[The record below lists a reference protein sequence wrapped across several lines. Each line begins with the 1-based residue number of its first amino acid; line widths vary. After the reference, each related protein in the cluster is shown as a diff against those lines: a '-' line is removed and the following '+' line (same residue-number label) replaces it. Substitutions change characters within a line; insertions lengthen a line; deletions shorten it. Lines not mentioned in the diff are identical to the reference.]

1 MSGNQKLDIR
11 SLSRDEVAV
20 FLSSIGEKRF
30 RTKQVYAWLWKKGCR
45 SFEEMT
51 NLPLSLRNRLADS
64 FTFEVIQET
73 RRQQSLDGTVKFG
86 YRLFDD
92 TIIESVLI
100 PTEGRTTACISSQAG
115 CALGCTFCA
124 TATVG
129 FYRNLTAAEMF
140 DQIWNLNE
148 ASLEIHS
155 IPLSNIVLMGMGEP
169 LFNYPQVKR
178 TVDLITGD
186 EELGISPQRITLST
200 VGVPKVI
207 RQLADDQL
215 KTHLALSL
223 HAATDPKRD
232 QIIPF
237 NQHYPLSE
245 LMEALV
251 YYHHK
256 TGKRF
261 TIEYLLLKE
270 FNDTLADARSFAEF
284 CRNFPVKINLIEF
297 NPVEGIDFQRSE
309 MRRMKEFRDFLESCN
324 LVVNIRQSR
333 GKDIDA
339 ACGQL
344 AGRTK
349 DKGRGTKDVRRET

>member
-1 MSGNQKLDIR
+1 MSGNKKPDIR
-11 SLSRDEVAV
+11 SLTRDELGV

-30 RTKQVYAWLWKKGCR
+30 RTKQVYTWLWNKGCR
-45 SFEEMT
+45 SLEEMT
-51 NLPLSLRNRLADS
+51 NLPLSLRNQLTDA
-64 FTFEVIQET
+64 FAFEVIQET
-73 RRQQSLDGTVKFG
+73 GRQQSRDGTIKFG
-86 YRLFDD
+86 YRLQDG

-100 PTEGRTTACISSQAG
+100 PSEERTTACISSQAG

-124 TATVG
+124 TATLG
-129 FYRNLTAAEMF
+129 FYRNLTAAEIF
-140 DQIWNLNE
+140 DQVWKLNE
-148 ASLEIHS
+148 ASLEIHH
-155 IPLSNIVLMGMGEP
+155 IPLSNIVMMGMGEP

-178 TVDLITGD
+178 AVELITG
-186 EELGISPQRITLST
+186 EEGLRISPQRITLST
-200 VGVPKVI
+200 IGVPKVI
-207 RQLADDQL
+207 RQLADDQI

-223 HAATDPKRD
+223 HAATDAKRNR
-232 QIIPF
+232 IIPF
-237 NQHYPLSE
+237 NQRYPLSE
-245 LMEALV
+245 LIEALT

-284 CRNFPVKINLIEF
+284 CLNFPVKINLIEF
-297 NPVEGIDFQRSE
+297 NPVEGIDFQRSQ
-309 MRRMKEFRDFLESCN
+309 MRRMKEFRDFLESRN

-344 AGRTK
+344 AGRT
-349 DKGRGTKDVRRET
+349 RDVRRKT

>member
-1 MSGNQKLDIR
+1 MSGNQTPDIR
-11 SLSRDEVAV
+11 SLTREELDV
-20 FLSSIGEKRF
+20 FLSSVGEKRF
-30 RTKQVYAWLWKKGCR
+30 RTKQVYDWLWKKGCR

-51 NLPLSLRNRLADS
+51 TLPLSLRNRLAEA
-64 FTFEVIQET
+64 FAFEVIQET
-73 RRQQSLDGTVKFG
+73 GRQQSRDGTIKFG
-86 YRLFDD
+86 YRLHDG

-100 PTEGRTTACISSQAG
+100 PTGERTTACISSQAG
-115 CALGCTFCA
+115 CALGCIFCA
-124 TATVG
+124 TATLG

-140 DQIWNLNE
+140 DQVWKLSE
-148 ASLEIHS
+148 ASLEIHHIS
-155 IPLSNIVLMGMGEP
+155 LSSIVLMGMGEP

-178 TVDLITGD
+178 AVDLITG
-186 EELGISPQRITLST
+186 EEGLRISPQRITLST

-223 HAATDPKRD
+223 HAATDTKRD
-232 QIIPF
+232 RIIPF
-237 NQHYPLSE
+237 NKRYPLSD
-245 LMEALV
+245 LIEALT

-270 FNDTLADARSFAEF
+270 FNDTPEDARSFAEF

-297 NPVEGIDFQRSE
+297 NPVDGVEFQRSE
-309 MRRMKEFRDFLESCN
+309 MRRMKEFRDFLESRN

-349 DKGRGTKDVRRET
+349 DEGRET